1 MSLRHE
7 EPPVPDTL
15 QPYISRCL
23 HTYSDE
29 ETGFFMVLPPTGV
42 MYLTLVY
49 GDEMTLQYG
58 DAAATP
64 SPRLFVGG
72 QVRRVLP
79 VSRISGRVGLM
90 GVEFTPTGFYRLFQQ
105 DCSAFADRATPLS
118 DLVSALTADI
128 ESHLVSET
136 DSALR
141 MDWLQGLLLER
152 ATSAAEAPLVEK
164 AVQRIEEDYGCVSMD
179 AVARHCGIGTRQL
192 RRLFLEVIGVGPKHF
207 AKTVQIKRTLLAIE
221 QANAG
226 ELAVLAQSAGYFD
239 QAHFIHD
246 FQRLIGTNPIAFLRS
261 GHPFFKTYIN
271 RAR

>member
-1 MSLRHE
+1 MSLLHE
-7 EPPVPDTL
+7 EPPVPEAL

-23 HTYSDE
+23 HTYSE
-29 ETGFFMVLPPTGV
+29 AETGFFMVLPPTGV

-90 GVEFTPTGFYRLFQQ
+90 GVEFTPTGFYRLFQL

-118 DLVSALTADI
+118 ELMPARAANL
-128 ESHLVSET
+128 ESQLISEA

-141 MDWLQGLLLER
+141 MERLQGFLLEK
-152 ATSAAEAPLVEK
+152 ASSAVEAPVVEK
-164 AVQRIEEDYGCVSMD
+164 AVQRIEQDYGCISMD

-192 RRLFLEVIGVGPKHF
+192 RRLFLSVVGVGPKHF

-261 GHPFFKTYIN
+261 GHPFFKTYIS